1 MWKARLTFFIGAKGV
16 QGLRSKAEDLWNTI
30 INLETEK
37 YDLEERSKR
46 QDYDVSISKRNQ
58 LPMLQYR
65 SKDLSYSKIRS
76 SPTEDL
82 FEDQCCREFCNKLAA
97 VFKTYEWGRL
107 TTMKTKKITG
117 KILKPPPSLSLLL
130 SGPTSCVVE
139 RIARKAEAA
148 EQAKSP
154 QAWIGSRVSWT
165 LSTCSLVAPLPFHV
179 VVDWICLP
187 PPPGPERCR
196 VERTVAGTAR
206 HYFSSSTSW
215 RFVER
220 NESVD
225 SGPTLCWCWCFFG
238 LILCFVFFVSPFVV
252 VPCARAVP
260 RRSSK
265 NSRKGRSSS
274 LGIRLWKRDWT
285 RSKLSSTHKHNL
297 GFFFFFFE
305 ITHASSPSHRITTG
319 WRLVFFPSRI
329 ATNQCRPTKALT
341 W

>member
-187 PPPGPERCR
+187 PPRPRTLPCREDCSWNRPSLFFLFHVLEIRWEERI
-196 VERTVAGTAR
+196 G
-206 HYFSSSTSW
+206 W
-215 RFVER
+215 
-220 NESVD
+220 
-225 SGPTLCWCWCFFG
+225 
-238 LILCFVFFVSPFVV
+238 
-252 VPCARAVP
+252 
-260 RRSSK
+260 
-265 NSRKGRSSS
+265 
-274 LGIRLWKRDWT
+274 LW
-285 RSKLSSTHKHNL
+285 
-297 GFFFFFFE
+297 
-305 ITHASSPSHRITTG
+305 SHLVLM
-319 WRLVFFPSRI
+319 LVFFWSHSLFRFFRFALRCCPLR
-329 ATNQCRPTKALT
+329 ARCPTAQLKELKERQKQQLRHKALKKGLDPE
-341 W
+341 